1 MRHFYAYNYL
11 FAAFAV
17 FVVGTLGAAS
27 LCGRL
32 IIALAGIVG
41 AVGAVG
47 VISGVAVLVGRLVVS
62 FVGALGIALS
72 VRIAALCA
80 SCCVIA
86 VSVVVH
92 FFSPHFC
99 SYYLFIRNL
108 YTSNFLLFQKN
119 IIYSLIFQ
127 LFLPIEFSTP

>member
-1 MRHFYAYNYL
+1 MRHFYAYDYL

-17 FVVGTLGAAS
+17 LVVGALGAAS

-32 IIALAGIVG
+32 IIVLGV
-41 AVGAVG
+41 VG
-47 VISGVAVLVGRLVVS
+47 VVGGVAALVGRLVIGLVRT
-62 FVGALGIALS
+62 LGIALG
-72 VRIAALCA
+72 VRIAALSA
-80 SCCVIA
+80 SCSVIGA

-99 SYYLFIRNL
+99 SYYLFLRNL
-108 YTSNFLLFQKN
+108 YTSKFLLFQKN
-119 IIYSLIFQ
+119 INYSLIFQ

>member
-1 MRHFYAYNYL
+1 MRHFYAYDYL

-17 FVVGTLGAAS
+17 FVVGTLGVAS

-32 IIALAGIVG
+32 IIVLGGVVG
-41 AVGAVG
+41 SVV
-47 VISGVAVLVGRLVVS
+47 VLVGRLVVG
-62 FVGALGIALS
+62 FVGTLGIALS
-72 VRIAALCA
+72 VRIAALSA
-80 SCCVIA
+80 SCNVIV

-99 SYYLFIRNL
+99 SYYLSIRNL
-108 YTSNFLLFQKN
+108 YTSNLLLFQKN

>member
-1 MRHFYAYNYL
+1 MRHFYAYDYL

-17 FVVGTLGAAS
+17 FVVATLGVAS

-41 AVGAVG
+41 G
-47 VISGVAVLVGRLVVS
+47 VIVLVGRLIVR
-62 FVGALGIALS
+62 FVGTLGIALS

-80 SCCVIA
+80 SCRVIA

-108 YTSNFLLFQKN
+108 YTFNFLQFQKN